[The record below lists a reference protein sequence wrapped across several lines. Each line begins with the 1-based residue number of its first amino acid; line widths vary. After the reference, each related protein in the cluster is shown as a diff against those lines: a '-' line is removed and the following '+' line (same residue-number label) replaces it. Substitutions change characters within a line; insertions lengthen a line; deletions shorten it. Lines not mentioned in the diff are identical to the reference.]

1 MIQLKINN
9 VRISLLHECSLEQA
23 VRKKL
28 GLSAAA
34 LGRVKLLRKAV
45 DARKKNEICLNHHVL
60 IEVDVNKNSRLGKR
74 LLADRDVALYE
85 QPRQEGFSPGTL
97 PLAAPPVVIGA
108 GPAGLLAALQL
119 AQHGYQPLLL
129 ERGKLVA
136 QRVTDV
142 DRFWRTGSFDP
153 ASNVQFGEGGAGTFS
168 DGKLTTRV
176 NDPVMAEILQLFVDA
191 GAPENILWEHK
202 PHVGTDKLRAMVTGL
217 SKRICELGGSIR
229 YNAHVTDLLTEGS
242 TVQGVVL
249 DSGERIAAGA
259 VVLACGHSARDT
271 YAMLAAKGIGI
282 VSKPFAIGVRIEHPQ
297 ELIDRAQYGSFAD
310 NHLLGAADYALV
322 YHTPDKARTA
332 YSFCMCPGGQVV
344 AAASESGGVVVNGM
358 SMFKRDSGIANSA
371 LVVNVSAEDFGS
383 DPLAGVEFQRKY
395 ERLAFALGGGNYHAP
410 AQNFASF
417 LAQATPDLTSM
428 VQGSY
433 RPGLRACALDKVLP
447 GYVTDTL
454 RQGIVSFGKKL
465 TGYDD
470 GGALLTGVETR
481 TSAPVRIERDKIKY
495 TSVTH
500 DLLYPCGEGAGY
512 AGGIMSAA
520 LDGYHVARAIME
532 RFAPIR

>member
-1 MIQLKINN
+1 MMQLKINN

-23 VRKKL
+23 VCKKL
-28 GLSAAA
+28 GLPAGA
-34 LGRVKLLRKAV
+34 LGQVKLLRKVV
-45 DARKKNEICLNHHVL
+45 DVRKKNEICLNHHVL
-60 IEVDVNKNSRLGKR
+60 AEVDVNKSSRLGKR
-74 LLADRDVALYE
+74 LLADRDVASYE
-85 QPRQEGFSPGTL
+85 APAKEGFELGTL

-108 GPAGLLAALQL
+108 GPAGLLAALEL
-119 AQHGYQPLLL
+119 AEYGYKPLLL
-129 ERGKLVA
+129 ERGKPVA

-142 DRFWRTGSFDP
+142 DRFWRTGQFDE

-229 YNAHVTDLLTEGS
+229 YEAQVTDFIIEGS
-242 TVQGVVL
+242 TLRGVVL
-249 DSGERIAAGA
+249 ADGQRITAGA

-297 ELIDRAQYGSFAD
+297 ELIDKAQYGSFAG

-322 YHTPDKARTA
+322 YHTPDKSRTA

-371 LVVNVSAEDFGS
+371 LVVNVSAEDFGAH
-383 DPLAGVEFQRKY
+383 PLDGVDFQRKY

-417 LAQATPDLTSM
+417 LGQSTPDLTSL

-433 RPGLRACALDKVLP
+433 RPGLTACDLDKVLP
-447 GYVTDTL
+447 RYVTDTL

-481 TSAPVRIERDKIKY
+481 TSAPVRIERDRASY
-495 TSVTH
+495 VSVTH

-520 LDGYHVARAIME
+520 LDGYHVARAIMS

>member
-1 MIQLKINN
+1 MMQLKVNN

-23 VRKKL
+23 AAKKL
-28 GLSAAA
+28 GLAPNA
-34 LGRVKLLRKAV
+34 LGELKLLRKAV

-60 IEVDVNKNSRLGKR
+60 VEVDINKNSRLGKR
-74 LLADRDVALYE
+74 ILADRDVSVYAS
-85 QPRQEGFSPGTL
+85 PAKEGFTTGSL
-97 PLAAPPVVIGA
+97 PLVAPPVVIGA

-119 AQHGYQPLLL
+119 AEYGYKPLLL
-129 ERGKLVA
+129 ERGKPVA

-142 DRFWRTGSFDP
+142 HRFWSTGQFDP

-202 PHVGTDKLRAMVTGL
+202 PHVGTDKLRAMVKGL
-217 SKRICELGGSIR
+217 SKRICDLGGSIR
-229 YNAHVTDLLTEGS
+229 YNAHVTDFITQGN

-249 DSGERIAAGA
+249 ASGERIAAGA

-297 ELIDRAQYGSFAD
+297 ELIDRAQYGSFAG

-322 YHTPDKARTA
+322 YHTPDKSRTA

-344 AAASESGGVVVNGM
+344 AAASEAGGVVVNGM

-371 LVVNVSAEDFGS
+371 LVVNVSAADFGAG
-383 DPLAGVEFQRKY
+383 PLAGVEFQRKY
-395 ERLAFALGGGNYHAP
+395 ERWAFELGGGNYHAP

-417 LAQATPDLTSM
+417 LAQSTPDLTSL

-433 RPGLRACALDKVLP
+433 RPGLTACELDKVLP

-465 TGYDD
+465 NGYAD

-481 TSAPVRIERDKIKY
+481 TSAPVRIERDKVSY
-495 TSVTH
+495 ASVTH

-532 RFAPIR
+532 RFAPMK

>member
-1 MIQLKINN
+1 M
-9 VRISLLHECSLEQA
+9 
-23 VRKKL
+23 
-28 GLSAAA
+28 
-34 LGRVKLLRKAV
+34 
-45 DARKKNEICLNHHVL
+45 
-60 IEVDVNKNSRLGKR
+60 
-74 LLADRDVALYE
+74 
-85 QPRQEGFSPGTL
+85 
-97 PLAAPPVVIGA
+97 
-108 GPAGLLAALQL
+108 
-119 AQHGYQPLLL
+119 
-129 ERGKLVA
+129 
-136 QRVTDV
+136 
-142 DRFWRTGSFDP
+142 
-153 ASNVQFGEGGAGTFS
+153 
-168 DGKLTTRV
+168 
-176 NDPVMAEILQLFVDA
+176 
-191 GAPENILWEHK
+191 
-202 PHVGTDKLRAMVTGL
+202 GTDKLRAMVTGL
-217 SKRICELGGSIR
+217 SKRICDLGGSIR
-229 YNAHVTDLLTEGS
+229 YEAQVTDFIIEGS
-242 TVQGVVL
+242 TLRGVVL
-249 DSGERIAAGA
+249 ADGQRITAGA

-297 ELIDRAQYGSFAD
+297 ELIDKAQYGSFAG

-322 YHTPDKARTA
+322 YHTPDKSRTA

-371 LVVNVSAEDFGS
+371 LVVNVSAEDFGAH
-383 DPLAGVEFQRKY
+383 PLDGVDFQRKY

-417 LAQATPDLTSM
+417 LGQSTPDLTSL

-433 RPGLRACALDKVLP
+433 RPGLTACDLDKVLP
-447 GYVTDTL
+447 RYVTDTL

-481 TSAPVRIERDKIKY
+481 TSAPVRIERDRASY
-495 TSVTH
+495 VSVTH

-520 LDGYHVARAIME
+520 LDGYHVARAIMS